1 MRQATLPWAAPSA
14 ASLAS
19 TSEHH
24 QKEPFDPYYQ
34 HPPPPPPTHGYS
46 HDAASAP
53 ALDPALFDVDTPTL
67 SQAAPQQLDP
77 ALFSSSQDEQ
87 PPQQHVID
95 TALHPFFQPG
105 GTSSALLPN
114 DDASDDGQH
123 KRPSRSSRTKA
134 PISYREDLK
143 AVLRADTAQE
153 SARLK
158 AGKREAKA
166 AKRSQRS
173 AKGKAAEVNGRQK
186 EQESG
191 EGDGFEV
198 VESRSAKKAK
208 EAGLEAI
215 VMGEASSS
223 NAQAGE
229 KKAVEQKP
237 LSLAVKGTAGGTS
250 TSAHPFFTKKVK
262 APPAAEEV
270 RSSAFDGTPAS
281 WSLFS
286 TPRISSS
293 KPKKPMH
300 APWPTLED
308 THVTG
313 FDTFESDLLSRAH
326 SSMESFRSRWN
337 TQRSSFSKPASTIET
352 APPENLIVNLNH
364 FRQQP
369 CQSSISLTSIQG
381 AKFSTMDDYLAS
393 SVNLSSLPPALT
405 SATNLPS
412 THTETQMWTDAFRPH
427 TSTSVL
433 GNECNASYLL
443 DWLRRL
449 LVAAPNSIQT
459 KDRKRGKRKGVQ
471 RRVDKTKRKRRK
483 GYSDDESDLGDFIVD
498 DNDDDDEEDAIG
510 EWDPDVFGKFG
521 VIQRSS
527 NLTDDEGDAVSLAPT
542 SQSSITQAPTKEEP
556 RLENRYASLEKLSN
570 CIILTGPP
578 GTTKTASI
586 YACASQLGYEVFE
599 LYPGMGKRSGK
610 ELLAAVGDL
619 GRNHMVSSGG
629 VGGGASFRPNA
640 NANGTPT
647 STTANATAV
656 GERGVRQSLILIEEA
671 DILLEEDKGFWPAI
685 VELVAESKRPV
696 VITCNDIELVPVHDL
711 PVQEVLEF
719 RLPTL
724 GEIVSW
730 LQLIA
735 ARMGRYLSSDSVG
748 EMLKALPGTETA
760 LAGEMGE
767 GEGLAVDIRQAI
779 NQVQFGHFSSP
790 LDEDVD
796 AVHLLATAKT
806 PTGANLKALAS
817 AAESASIADILE
829 THLRGSHIEAYG
841 DAGLEHSSSSR
852 QWGSYTP
859 LIPQPHASAHPTQQ
873 PLNAVHPEYRST
885 FAQMHTSLASL
896 PPPSHL
902 AQSGRA
908 KIERMDRA
916 KEDQRSSLREM
927 LKAIFKHLPSSPIL
941 SPAHIV
947 EYAPMVRLMA
957 LVDDDLAQMHTSLHN
972 QAAPNPTHP
981 TTTVSGRTTRNSSRL
996 TSPLG
1001 GEHGGYERWLRTIGP
1016 HQLSAAKS
1024 TMLAFS

>member
-1 MRQATLPWAAPSA
+1 MRQATLPWAARPA

-24 QKEPFDPYYQ
+24 QKEAFDPYYQ

-53 ALDPALFDVDTPTL
+53 ALDPALLDVDTPTP
-67 SQAAPQQLDP
+67 SQAAPQQLGP

-105 GTSSALLPN
+105 GSSSALLPN

-123 KRPSRSSRTKA
+123 KRPSRSSRAKA

-143 AVLRADTAQE
+143 AVLRADAAQE
-153 SARLK
+153 SARLQV
-158 AGKREAKA
+158 AKREAKA
-166 AKRSQRS
+166 AKKSQRS
-173 AKGKAAEVNGRQK
+173 AKRKAAEINGRQ
-186 EQESG
+186 EVQESG
-191 EGDGFEV
+191 ERVGFEV

-215 VMGEASSS
+215 VIGEASSS
-223 NAQAGE
+223 NAQAAV

-250 TSAHPFFTKKVK
+250 ASAHPFFTNKVK
-262 APPAAEEV
+262 AAPAAEQL

-281 WSLFS
+281 SSLFS
-286 TPRISSS
+286 APRISSS
-293 KPKKPMH
+293 KAKKAMH

-337 TQRSSFSKPASTIET
+337 TQRSSSSKPASTIET
-352 APPENLIVNLNH
+352 APPQNLIVNLNH
-364 FRQQP
+364 SRPQP
-369 CQSSISLTSIQG
+369 RQSSISLTSIQG
-381 AKFSTMDDYLAS
+381 AKFDTMDDYLAS
-393 SVNLSSLPPALT
+393 CVNLSSLPPALS

-449 LVAAPNSIQT
+449 LVAAPNSVQT
-459 KDRKRGKRKGVQ
+459 KDRKRAKRKGVQ
-471 RRVDKTKRKRRK
+471 RRVDKTKRKRSK

-498 DNDDDDEEDAIG
+498 DHDDDDEEDAIS

-542 SQSSITQAPTKEEP
+542 SQSSMARAATKEEP
-556 RLENRYASLEKLSN
+556 WLENRYASLEKLSN
-570 CIILTGPP
+570 CIILTGAP

-629 VGGGASFRPNA
+629 VGGGASFRPNANA

-696 VITCNDIELVPVHDL
+696 VITCNDIELVPVHEL

-735 ARMGRYLSSDSVG
+735 ARMGRYLSSDSVR
-748 EMLKALPGTETA
+748 EMLRALPGTETA
-760 LAGEMGE
+760 LAGEMGD

-796 AVHLLATAKT
+796 AVHLFATAKT
-806 PTGANLKALAS
+806 PRGANLKALAS
-817 AAESASIADILE
+817 ATESASIADILE
-829 THLRGSHIEAYG
+829 THLHGSHMEAYG
-841 DAGLEHSSSSR
+841 DAGLEHSSSSSR

-859 LIPQPHASAHPTQQ
+859 LIPQPHASEHSTQQ
-873 PLNAVHPEYRST
+873 SLYAVHREYGST
-885 FAQMHTSLASL
+885 LAQMHTSLASL
-896 PPPSHL
+896 APPCHL

-908 KIERMDRA
+908 KMERMDRA
-916 KEDQRSSLREM
+916 KQDQRSRLREM
-927 LKAIFKHLPSSPIL
+927 LKAIFKHLPCSSML
-941 SPAHIV
+941 SSAHIV

-957 LVDDDLAQMHTSLHN
+957 LVDDDLGQMHASLHN
-972 QAAPNPTHP
+972 QAAPDASHATK
-981 TTTVSGRTTRNSSRL
+981 TVSGRTTRNSSRL
-996 TSPLG
+996 T
-1001 GEHGGYERWLRTIGP
+1001 
-1016 HQLSAAKS
+1016 
-1024 TMLAFS
+1024 

>member
-1 MRQATLPWAAPSA
+1 MRQATLPWAAPPA

-19 TSEHH
+19 TSEHL
-24 QKEPFDPYYQ
+24 QKEAFDPYYQ
-34 HPPPPPPTHGYS
+34 THGYS

-53 ALDPALFDVDTPTL
+53 ALDPALLDVDTSTP

-95 TALHPFFQPG
+95 TALHPFLPPG
-105 GTSSALLPN
+105 GCSSALLPN

-123 KRPSRSSRTKA
+123 RRPSRSSRAKA

-143 AVLRADTAQE
+143 AVLRADAAQE

-158 AGKREAKA
+158 V
-166 AKRSQRS
+166 AKRS
-173 AKGKAAEVNGRQK
+173 AKRKAAEINGRQQV
-186 EQESG
+186 QESG
-191 EGDGFEV
+191 EWAGFEL
-198 VESRSAKKAK
+198 VESCSAKKAK

-215 VMGEASSS
+215 VIGEASSS
-223 NAQAGE
+223 NAQAAG

-250 TSAHPFFTKKVK
+250 ASAHPFFTNKVK
-262 APPAAEEV
+262 AAPAAEQL
-270 RSSAFDGTPAS
+270 RSCAFDGTPAS
-281 WSLFS
+281 SSLFS
-286 TPRISSS
+286 SPRISSS
-293 KPKKPMH
+293 KAKKAMH
-300 APWPTLED
+300 APWPTVED

-313 FDTFESDLLSRAH
+313 FDTFESDLLSRMRRG
-326 SSMESFRSRWN
+326 SGKETVLNKVKQIVQGSGSMESFRSRWN
-337 TQRSSFSKPASTIET
+337 TQRSSSSKPASTIET
-352 APPENLIVNLNH
+352 APPQNLIVNLNH
-364 FRQQP
+364 SRPQP
-369 CQSSISLTSIQG
+369 RQSSISLTSIQG
-381 AKFSTMDDYLAS
+381 AKFDTMDDYLAS
-393 SVNLSSLPPALT
+393 CVNLSSLPRALG
-405 SATNLPS
+405 SATNLAS

-449 LVAAPNSIQT
+449 LVAAPNSVQR
-459 KDRKRGKRKGVQ
+459 KDRKRRKRKDVQ
-471 RRVDKTKRKRRK
+471 RRVDKTKRKRSK

-498 DNDDDDEEDAIG
+498 DDEEDAIS
-510 EWDPDVFGKFG
+510 EWDPDVFGKLG

-527 NLTDDEGDAVSLAPT
+527 NLTDDDGDAVSLAPT
-542 SQSSITQAPTKEEP
+542 SQSSMARAATKEEAW
-556 RLENRYASLEKLSN
+556 LENRYASLEKLSN
-570 CIILTGPP
+570 CIILTGAP
-578 GTTKTASI
+578 GTTKTASV

-629 VGGGASFRPNA
+629 VGGGASFRRNG
-640 NANGTPT
+640 NVNGTPT
-647 STTANATAV
+647 STTAKATAV
-656 GERGVRQSLILIEEA
+656 GERGARQSLILIEEA
-671 DILLEEDKGFWPAI
+671 DILLEEDKGFWPAM

-696 VITCNDIELVPVHDL
+696 VITCNDIGLVPVHEL

-735 ARMGRYLSSDSVG
+735 ARMGRYLSSDSVR
-748 EMLKALPGTETA
+748 EMLRALPGTESA

-790 LDEDVD
+790 LDQDMDV
-796 AVHLLATAKT
+796 VHLLATAKT
-806 PTGANLKALAS
+806 LAGANLKALAS
-817 AAESASIADILE
+817 ATESASIADILE
-829 THLRGSHIEAYG
+829 THLHGSHMETYG
-841 DAGLEHSSSSR
+841 DAGLEHSSSSSSR
-852 QWGSYTP
+852 QWGSYTA
-859 LIPQPHASAHPTQQ
+859 LIPQPHASEHSTQQ
-873 PLNAVHPEYRST
+873 SLYAVHGEYAST

-902 AQSGRA
+902 AQSARA
-908 KIERMDRA
+908 KMASMHRA
-916 KEDQRSSLREM
+916 KQDQRSRLREM
-927 LKAIFKHLPSSPIL
+927 LKAIFKHVPCSSML
-941 SPAHIV
+941 SSAHIV
-947 EYAPMVRLMA
+947 EYAPMMRLMA
-957 LVDDDLAQMHTSLHN
+957 LVDDDLGQMHASLPN
-972 QAAPNPTHP
+972 QAAPDASHATK
-981 TTTVSGRTTRNSSRL
+981 TGRTTRNSSRL

-1001 GEHGGYERWLRTIGP
+1001 GEHGGYERWLSTIGRD
-1016 HQLSAAKS
+1016 QLWDVKS
-1024 TMLAFS
+1024 TMLSF